1 MCIPV
6 AASGAA
12 SPACDAAGFSIG
24 ATRGSGAE
32 HPRLSRTSPEFA
44 GSVARTIA
52 VARLVWPP
60 ELDLRAEHLALRQ
73 RGVRPPQSAAPPEGV
88 HGASLPHIGDG
99 RSVKDQGATPSSVD
113 ARSSDVAPS
122 AQGGE
127 QHPSSGL
134 DRVRGGSVAGK
145 AQQRHMGAPVA
156 GARFGT
162 TAGRTGRT
170 IGRGTPRAPR
180 LEKVVGND
188 LLQPYLDRHLAALP
202 RTPARRFLYIL
213 PGNLRAAP

>member
-1 MCIPV
+1 VCIPV
-6 AASGAA
+6 AAVGAA

-60 ELDLRAEHLALRQ
+60 ELDQRAEHLALRQ

-88 HGASLPHIGDG
+88 YGASLPNLCDGDLVKDKGATPPSVDG
-99 RSVKDQGATPSSVD
+99 RSLK
-113 ARSSDVAPS
+113 VAPS

-145 AQQRHMGAPVA
+145 AQQRHMGAP
-156 GARFGT
+156 
-162 TAGRTGRT
+162 
-170 IGRGTPRAPR
+170 
-180 LEKVVGND
+180 
-188 LLQPYLDRHLAALP
+188 
-202 RTPARRFLYIL
+202 
-213 PGNLRAAP
+213 